1 MMSFDNIQLTTGTIH
16 KRDLIRRVLLAI
28 FCVCFILM
36 CIACIPP
43 TTLVP
48 SPATTPTQALP
59 LPTVTLPPLPT
70 LTPTPESFTLVGAG
84 DISSCE
90 NDGDERTAQLLD
102 AIPGTV
108 FTTGDNVYNRGTPE
122 EFANCYHP
130 TWGRHRDRTMPVPG
144 NHDYGTA
151 GASGYFAYF
160 NNVPSYY
167 AYNLGN
173 WRIYALNSEINVS
186 DGGEQV
192 TWLRAD
198 LAANPSQCVL
208 AYWHQPRWSSSSAH
222 GSDPNYQ
229 TLWEILYQA
238 GAEFVV
244 NGHDHT
250 YERFAEMNAFGEVAS
265 PGLREFIVGMGGN
278 GRYGFG
284 APLPA
289 SEVRDNSSYGVLKFT
304 LRAGGY
310 DWEFVPV
317 AGSTFT
323 DRGSANCH

>member
-1 MMSFDNIQLTTGTIH
+1 MTFQD
-16 KRDLIRRVLLAI
+16 KRSKQGKPRKTNLIRRALFALFFLCIIPI
-28 FCVCFILM
+28 FM
-36 CIACIPP
+36 ACIPP

-48 SPATTPTQALP
+48 PTSTQIP
-59 LPTVTLPPLPT
+59 SLPTATASPLPT
-70 LTPTPESFTLVGAG
+70 LTASPESFTLVGAG
-84 DISSCE
+84 DIASCV
-90 NDGDERTAQLLD
+90 NDNDELTAQLLD

-108 FTTGDNVYNRGTPE
+108 FTTGDNVYDRGAPD
-122 EFANCYHP
+122 EFAGCYHP

-151 GASGYFAYF
+151 GASGYFEYF
-160 NNVPSYY
+160 NNLPPYY
-167 AYNLGN
+167 VYNLGS

-186 DGGEQV
+186 EGSEQV

-198 LAANPSQCVL
+198 LTANPSQCVL
-208 AYWHQPRWSSSSAH
+208 AYWHQPRWSSGSVH
-222 GSDPNYQ
+222 GSDSTYQ

-238 GAEFVV
+238 GAEVVV

-250 YERFAEMNAFGEVAS
+250 YERFAEMNAFGEAVS
-265 PGLREFIVGMGGN
+265 PGLREFVVGTGGRN
-278 GRYGFG
+278 LYGFD

-289 SEVRDNSSYGVLKFT
+289 TEVRDNSAFGVLKLT

-323 DRGSANCH
+323 DGGSASCH